1 MESAGY
7 ISRCV
12 FVAQTSNIA
21 VTQDNSKSSRLKCT
35 KLLQVVWWG
44 DGEWNEHNELK
55 NQDEK
60 INDSNF
66 YVISISWA
74 GVWAAY
80 NLFQIDL
87 NGWTFDCK
95 IASDSSSM
103 LVQAEPRCEWAG
115 VCRSGKVLESSKLH
129 YFILFIQWQIRF
141 ATCKLGLNR
150 DTRTVRAT
158 SPLADGHISVSC
170 IYYLL

>member
-35 KLLQVVWWG
+35 KLLEVVWWG

-95 IASDSSSM
+95 IASFALFLSHWLFFNACSSWTELWVSGCFSQWKGSWIFKITLFYIIYSM
-103 LVQAEPRCEWAG
+103 ANK
-115 VCRSGKVLESSKLH
+115 VCH
-129 YFILFIQWQIRF
+129 M
-141 ATCKLGLNR
+141 
-150 DTRTVRAT
+150 
-158 SPLADGHISVSC
+158 
-170 IYYLL
+170 